1 MIDKSIRYVAIIASA
16 FVVVS
21 FGLFAIDET
30 REASATTRADIAD
43 SGPNR
48 DPEEETVVKKVQ
60 AREHSEVR
68 RAIDD
73 VNEQITSPFAGIVS
87 TDQNIWVQRG
97 VPALL
102 ALLCF
107 GVGLSFLARYTQ
119 GRAASV
125 RPAR

>member
-1 MIDKSIRYVAIIASA
+1 MIEKSIRYVAILASA

-60 AREHSEVR
+60 AREHSSVR

-73 VNEQITSPFAGIVS
+73 VNEQITSPFAGIVG

-107 GVGLSFLARYTQ
+107 GVGLGYLARYAQ
-119 GRAASV
+119 GRA
-125 RPAR
+125 RG

>member
-1 MIDKSIRYVAIIASA
+1 MIGKSIRYLAILVSA

-30 REASATTRADIAD
+30 RDASDTTRTEIAA
-43 SGPNR
+43 SGPNAEP
-48 DPEEETVVKKVQ
+48 PETAVVENTS
-60 AREHSEVR
+60 EHSQVR

-73 VNEQITSPFAGIVS
+73 VNEEITSPFAGLVDDS
-87 TDQNIWVQRG
+87 QTVWVQRG

-107 GVGLSFLARYTQ
+107 GVGLGFLARYTQ
-119 GRAASV
+119 GRA
-125 RPAR
+125 